1 MVVMVRGVEQ
11 LLEAL
16 VVLDHG
22 QVVLVVM
29 GTERQVVVVVI
40 LVQLVVREV
49 GLVLRNIQVQVV
61 QVVQL
66 S

>member
-1 MVVMVRGVEQ
+1 
-11 LLEAL
+11 
-16 VVLDHG
+16 
-22 QVVLVVM
+22 M